1 MIFKNCALLLLV
13 FICGCN
19 IKSSKKN
26 INITQIQSVLD
37 SLVQKNPDVHGIVFH
52 VESLN
57 GNHSYTGVS
66 GLDEINTSNQLKP
79 KQVFRTASI
88 TKTYVAATIIRLQE
102 LNKLSIHDTI
112 GKYISKKH
120 LSLLKE
126 DHYPTKQ
133 ITISQLLN
141 HTSGIYDYAM
151 CDEFFKRIEKNP
163 SFAWSRTDQLKLA
176 MDFGEPTGTPG
187 EKYSYSD
194 TGYILLGEIIEKLS
208 NKNLGNGIAKLLK
221 FDDLK
226 LASTYVENTE
236 NKPEDM
242 VHPYNNGVDF
252 FHVNP
257 SIDLYGGGGMIST
270 AHELALFYQA
280 LFEGKIFK
288 KKESL
293 NLMLSRPEGLGVNP
307 HQDYRMGIQS
317 VTIDGV
323 ELFYHSGFWGS
334 LAGYFPHY
342 KCAIAMNFTGEYDSA
357 LVQEFVRI
365 LKERKE

>member
-1 MIFKNCALLLLV
+1 MILRNCVLFLLLFV
-13 FICGCN
+13 CGCN
-19 IKSSKKN
+19 N
-26 INITQIQSVLD
+26 INNKKHINAEEIQHVLD
-37 SLVQKNPDVHGIVFH
+37 SLVQKNTGVHGIIFH
-52 VESLN
+52 VESLKD
-57 GNHSYTGVS
+57 NHSYTGVA
-66 GLDEINTSNQLKP
+66 GVDEVNTNHQLKP
-79 KQVFRTASI
+79 KQIFRIASI
-88 TKTYVAATIIRLQE
+88 TKTYVAAAIIRLQE
-102 LNKLSIHDTI
+102 LDKLSINDTI

-126 DHYPTKQ
+126 DQYPTHQ
-133 ITISQLLN
+133 ITIKQLLN
-141 HTSGIYDYAM
+141 HTSGIFDYAM
-151 CDEFFKRIEKNP
+151 CDVFFKRIEENP

-208 NKNLGNGIAKLLK
+208 NKNLGEGIAKLLK
-221 FDDLK
+221 FDDLN
-226 LASTYVENTE
+226 LTSTYVENTG
-236 NKPEDM
+236 NKCEDI

-280 LFEGKIFK
+280 LFEGKIFE

-293 NLMLSRPEGLGVNP
+293 NLMLSRPERLGVNS
-307 HQDYRMGIQS
+307 HQNYRMGIQS

-334 LAGYFPHY
+334 LAGYFPQY

-365 LKERKE
+365 LKESKE